1 MNDLELLKKIPKEH
15 YTDHG
20 GKAILV
26 RDLMKILGEEVD
38 EIERKQKAVL
48 KRKKKTNEE
57 DSGDGFA
64 RRGEDDLR

>member
-48 KRKKKTNEE
+48 KRKKRNEE
-57 DSGDGFA
+57 DSSDGFA

>member
-48 KRKKKTNEE
+48 KRKKKESQDE
-57 DSGDGFA
+57 V
-64 RRGEDDLR
+64 

>member
-48 KRKKKTNEE
+48 KRKKKRNEE
-57 DSGDGFA
+57 DSSDGFA

>member
-15 YTDHG
+15 YTDHS

-48 KRKKKTNEE
+48 KRKKKEARNEI
-57 DSGDGFA
+57 
-64 RRGEDDLR
+64 

>member
-15 YTDHG
+15 YTDHS

-48 KRKKKTNEE
+48 KRKKKRNEE
-57 DSGDGFA
+57 NSSDGFA

>member
-15 YTDHG
+15 YTDHS

-48 KRKKKTNEE
+48 KRKKKE
-57 DSGDGFA
+57 A
-64 RRGEDDLR
+64 RDEI